1 MWVGAIGIDMKEAEA
16 NDFDLP
22 GINHEST
29 PISVRLLKKQGENH
43 LHKIPDDEV
52 SFYLSSSWNI
62 DLREWK
68 ALVVACEHAGYNAEV
83 TAGGSG
89 IAVW

>member
-1 MWVGAIGIDMKEAEA
+1 MEEVEA
-16 NDFDLP
+16 NNFEVP

-29 PISVRLLKKQGENH
+29 PISVRILRKSGANH
-43 LHKIPDDEV
+43 LNKIPDNEV

-62 DLREWK
+62 SLDEWK

-83 TAGGSG
+83 SGGEKG

>member
-1 MWVGAIGIDMKEAEA
+1 MKEVEA
-16 NDFDLP
+16 NDFSVP
-22 GINHEST
+22 GIEHDST
-29 PISVRLLKKQGENH
+29 PISVRILQKEGKNH
-43 LHKIPDDEV
+43 LDKIPDDDV

-62 DLREWK
+62 DIDEWK